1 MNEKSIRLTK
11 SVLYSLNYS
20 CGVGE
25 VVMQSEVKSSPYV
38 PPLCVQYRSEALIS
52 VKLIDNMQD
61 DFSGEW

>member
-1 MNEKSIRLTK
+1 MNEKSK

-38 PPLCVQYRSEALIS
+38 PPLCVQYRYCKSEALIN